1 MQKKCKKKW
10 LDAVL
15 SFLRQSPPETPVLS
29 GVSEAV
35 APVLLFREFL
45 ADPER
50 SLLVAVPDLNIA
62 ERTVMELNSWS
73 RVAGVPLRVRLLP
86 ETLHGK
92 MVFTG
97 GEAGRARALLASLTE
112 PTDILVGSVHA
123 LTAACPPPEKL
134 LNSEF
139 TLRPGMKIS
148 PAELAEKL
156 VKLDYDD
163 ELEVHVSGEFSRRGG
178 LMDIFSPG
186 SDVPCRVEFF
196 GDEIDTL
203 RFFSPDSQRS
213 TGAAESYRVIAPHP
227 SSDALLAG
235 DEAVDFFA
243 YWENRPCRL
252 ISLFP
257 EDCESMLRERDDQA
271 LLKRFVE
278 VMSLRGGRRFSAL
291 AEGTPAGC
299 FPPLAHLAGKMPKEL
314 QYATLELM
322 REVLFSQLRQ
332 WLEIGY
338 TVTMLAPDEASLRHL
353 NDWLEEHDLVSG
365 SLETDVASPAGGVL
379 LPSENQVILTERE
392 LFTMNAFGRKAA
404 LPEEEPDEDGALP
417 AKILAPSELRELGEM
432 RILSDLDEGDYAV
445 HMEHGIAI
453 FRGIADS
460 VSPQGVKREM
470 MKLEFAGNTILQ
482 VPLSRAGQVSRYLGA
497 SGKIKL
503 HKLGGSIWK
512 KEREFVSGKVRDY
525 AADMLKLQA
534 VRSALPGIAFPPAG
548 PEEKHFEESFLYRD
562 TPDQHKATSEIRR
575 DMETRRPMDRLLCGD
590 VGYGKTEVA
599 MRAAFKAV
607 QNGYQVAVLAPTT
620 VLVQQHFN
628 SFRER
633 FAPYPFVI
641 GQLSRFCTPME
652 KASVLGRLST
662 GGIDI
667 VIGTHSLCG
676 ALVDFANLGLVIID
690 EEQRFGVRQKEQL
703 RRLRTEVD
711 VLTLSATPIPRTL
724 YLAMAGA
731 RDLSTLQTAPRE
743 RLPVR
748 TVVAPEDPGLIANAI
763 KAEVARGGQVYYLHN
778 RVKTIEECR
787 DKLAAAMPGVRFGVA
802 HGQMDETELAQVMH
816 QFVDGSLD
824 CLVCSTIIES
834 GIDIPNAN
842 TIIIERA
849 DRFGLSQLY
858 QLRGRVGRRNHQAYA
873 YMLLPRHSVLS
884 GDARKRIAAI
894 RRCSNLGAGL
904 QLSLHD
910 LEIRGSGNLLGAEQ
924 SGHLNLIGFD
934 LYCYLLKREVALLK
948 GEVPEIMVPAQVSV
962 DFVVYGY
969 EAQGKDLL
977 PAGFPP
983 SYIDGTRPRVAAYR
997 RLDRLQTV
1005 AQLQDFRAEL
1015 IDRYGKLP
1023 SSAET
1028 LLKISEIRIIVS
1040 AAGYEELTVAEGKVL
1055 IRCGHAVY
1063 RQKDGRVPVM
1073 DPRNPAFLRL
1083 ALLKKIAQDAAAE
1096 RRRIVEEKRQR

>member
-1 MQKKCKKKW
+1 MQKKMQKKW
-10 LDAVL
+10 KKSL
-15 SFLRQSPPETPVLS
+15 SCFLRQCPPESPVLS
-29 GVSEAV
+29 GVGEAV

-45 ADPER
+45 ANPQ
-50 SLLVAVPDLNIA
+50 SPLLVAVPDLNIA
-62 ERTVMELNSWS
+62 ERTVLELKNWS
-73 RVAGVPLRVRLLP
+73 RVADIPLRVRLLP

-97 GEAGRARALLASLTE
+97 GEAGRAKALLASLTE

-123 LTAACPPPEKL
+123 LTAGCPPPEKL
-134 LNSEF
+134 LASEF
-139 TLRPGMKIS
+139 TLRSGMRMS
-148 PAELAEKL
+148 PAELVEKL

-178 LMDIFSPG
+178 LMDVFSPS
-186 SDVPCRVEFF
+186 SDAPCRIEFF

-203 RFFSPDSQRS
+203 RLFSPDSQRS
-213 TGAAESYRVIAPHP
+213 TGAVDSYRVIAPHP
-227 SSDALLAG
+227 SSDALRAG
-235 DEAVDFFA
+235 DDAVDFFD
-243 YWENRPCRL
+243 YWEDRPCRV

-257 EDCESMLRERDDQA
+257 EECESVLRELDDSA
-271 LLKRFVE
+271 FLDRYSE
-278 VMSLRGGRRFSAL
+278 VMVRRGGRRFSAL

-299 FPPLAHLAGKMPKEL
+299 FPPLAHLAGRMPKEL

-322 REVLFSQLRQ
+322 RDILLGQVRQ

-338 TVTMLAPDEASLRHL
+338 TVTMLAPDETSLRHL
-353 NDWLEEHDLVSG
+353 EDWLEKHELDSDL
-365 SLETDVASPAGGVL
+365 LETDVASPAGGLL
-379 LPSENQVILTERE
+379 LPTENQVILTERE
-392 LFTMNAFGRKAA
+392 LFTVNAFGRKAV
-404 LPEEEPDEDGALP
+404 LPEDEFDADVELP
-417 AKILAPSELRELGEM
+417 EKILAPSELRELGEM

-445 HMEHGIAI
+445 HMEHGISI
-453 FRGIADS
+453 FRGITDS
-460 VSPQGVKREM
+460 VSPQGVRREM
-470 MKLEFAGNTILQ
+470 MKLEFAGNTLLQ

-497 SGKIKL
+497 AGKVKL
-503 HKLGGSIWK
+503 HRLGGSIWK
-512 KEREFVSGKVRDY
+512 KEREFVSGKVRAY

-562 TPDQHKATSEIRR
+562 TPDQHKASQEIRR
-575 DMETRRPMDRLLCGD
+575 DMESRRPMDRLLCGD

-607 QNGYQVAVLAPTT
+607 QSGFQVAVLAPTT

-641 GQLSRFCTPME
+641 EQLSRFCSPME

-667 VIGTHSLCG
+667 VIGTHSLCS

-748 TVVAPEDPGLIANAI
+748 TVVAPEDPGLVANAI
-763 KAEVARGGQVYYLHN
+763 RAEVARGGQVYYLHN
-778 RVKTIEECR
+778 RVKTIEDCR
-787 DKLAAAMPGVRFGVA
+787 DALAKAMPGVRFGVA

-816 QFVDGSLD
+816 SFSDGSLD

-834 GIDIPNAN
+834 GIDIPKAN

-969 EAQGKDLL
+969 EVQGSELL
-977 PAGFPP
+977 PAAFPP
-983 SYIDGTRPRVAAYR
+983 SYIDGTRPRLAAYR
-997 RLDRLQTV
+997 RLDRIQSV

-1023 SSAET
+1023 PPAET

-1040 AAGYEELTVAEGKVL
+1040 AAGYEELNVAEGKVL
-1055 IRCGHAVY
+1055 IRCGSYVY
-1063 RQKDGRVPVM
+1063 REKDGRVPVM
-1073 DPRNPAFLRL
+1073 NPKNPAFLRL

-1096 RRRIVEEKRQR
+1096 RIRLAEEKKK